1 MFGFRSPLQEGH
13 RGGVCYVYMY
23 SATDGGFAF
32 FGGLSKV
39 VFKGLSFAF
48 YALIVLYLEPRIRR
62 AHIPFFDC

>member
-32 FGGLSKV
+32 YWGLS
-39 VFKGLSFAF
+39 GLFFCKNHINHVLSSF
-48 YALIVLYLEPRIRR
+48 
-62 AHIPFFDC
+62 

>member
-32 FGGLSKV
+32 LTALKAAV
-39 VFKGLSFAF
+39 V
-48 YALIVLYLEPRIRR
+48 V
-62 AHIPFFDC
+62 